1 MVIRS
6 GAILGAVLLAAC
18 VLSAPSH
25 AALGVFEDPAPLAAK
40 GGFQPDEVVV
50 RVHGKAA
57 LAMAG
62 VRAGRSSAS
71 LLPASI
77 RHASVLY
84 VRPAFAARA
93 TPPRSPATRVPTAA
107 LQALRDVFVLELEPG
122 SDVLAL
128 AAELD
133 ARPEI
138 VYAEPN
144 VLYRVNLPLPPA
156 PAEVDDPF
164 VSGDG
169 RNWTEGSWGQSFP
182 DLWGLRSLRALES
195 WERFDL
201 DGNGEFGPGE
211 RRPGEGVLVAVVDT
225 GVDFRH
231 PDLAGAIWQNP
242 GEIPDNGIDDDANG
256 FVDDVQGW
264 DFDGRDAIAEDAS
277 GHGTHVAAIIAARTG
292 DAFGI
297 AGVAPWSQILPVKG
311 LADNGSGNSVV
322 LANAVRYAA
331 DNGAQIISNS
341 WGGGSASSVVAASF
355 AYARSRGVLLVA
367 SAGNSVANVEGITPA
382 SLPGVIAVAALA
394 PDHHAASFTNFGERV
409 DISAPGV
416 EILSASAG
424 AGDNRL
430 AAARP
435 EKVVGAEHLRL
446 DGTSMAAPQVSGAL
460 AVLRSGFPAESPE
473 ASVGRLL
480 AAAAPLE
487 DPDPELDGQLGFGR
501 VDLLAALEAL
511 PQPLVEVVEWR
522 VDSLQP
528 GGRSEVVVVLRNRW
542 QGVTGLEALLS
553 VSDPGASIT
562 QGRVFLGDLEG
573 GAEISNTEAPFVLEV
588 DASVDF
594 GVSLQLELQL
604 HGDSGFARSFQTWRP
619 VSFFRDLGAST
630 GLPLSGD
637 PLPNRAD
644 FADYDGDGRSDLQY
658 VTQSFA
664 QLFRQ
669 SDPGR
674 FENASFSSGLFA
686 VGRGLSQGLFF
697 DSDDDGDL
705 DAFIGSVTD
714 ETPSRFFRNVGA
726 GFYEDQSEVL
736 GAGPLRSFSAVALDY
751 DLDGVTDFF
760 GAANGDFLE
769 DAPRREA
776 SFLLRG
782 DGAGGFEEVTAT
794 TCLPDT
800 LSMVNGQT
808 LTLDYD
814 GDGDADIAQ
823 VSGSSP
829 LAMYRNDSDGR
840 FTDVSRKL
848 GLRRSL
854 REEVRCQVQ
863 VRLGGE
869 FCDRVA
875 GRALAAGDYD
885 ADGDIDLFVTGR
897 AAGASRLS
905 TLYRNERG
913 RRFVDVSA
921 ASGDL
926 AESTG
931 ATHWGTAF
939 FDFDND
945 GDLDL
950 YRTDSRSGRG
960 AAYTLYRNQGRG
972 RFEAANREAFPRF
985 PLGLSPQGGVAAIG
999 DYDADGALDIFAAAS
1014 ILFGPAR
1021 SAFLQNLG
1029 ARRNH
1034 WLRVRLVGTAS
1045 ARDAFGAR
1053 VTLETDLGTQLREVH
1068 HSPLETQPLHFG
1080 LGAET
1085 EIDSLEVRWPSG
1097 LVQEL
1102 RDVRPDQLL
1111 TIEEPAQ
1118 CLGGRRG
1125 KRECRRVDFE
1135 ERPDPPRRPRVPRW
1149 VREQLEKDFICER
1162 EVEALRITRRVCGE
1176 LARECLRGAGVPVT
1190 RRMLRRGW
1198 RHLPPERLECVLPYT
1213 STVGCEETPRA
1224 ELLDVC
1230 DCFDLPEEEEEALPG
1245 EEGEG
1250 LLSGVSAPARDR
1262 GRAIR

>member
-6 GAILGAVLLAAC
+6 GAVLGVLLVAAC
-18 VLSAPSH
+18 SLPAPSR
-25 AALGVFEDPAPLAAK
+25 AVQGAFQDPAPLAAE
-40 GGFQPDEVVV
+40 GGFRPDEVVV
-50 RVHGKAA
+50 RVHGK
-57 LAMAG
+57 LARAMSG

-77 RHASVLY
+77 RHGSVLY
-84 VRPAFAARA
+84 VRPAFSAPASSRRPLVTRA
-93 TPPRSPATRVPTAA
+93 PVTAPEA
-107 LQALRDVFVLELEPG
+107 LQNVFVLELEPG

-128 AAELD
+128 VEEFD
-133 ARPEI
+133 AYPEI

-144 VLYRVNLPLPPA
+144 VLYRVNLTLPPA

-164 VSGDG
+164 VSRDG
-169 RNWTEGSWGQSFP
+169 RNWAEGSWGQSFP
-182 DLWGLRSLRALES
+182 DLWGLRSIRALES

-201 DGNGEFGPGE
+201 DGNASLGPGE
-211 RRPGEGVLVAVVDT
+211 RRPGEGVVVAVVDT

-264 DFDGRDAIAEDAS
+264 DFDGRDAVAEDAS

-311 LADNGSGNSVV
+311 IADNGFGNAVA

-341 WGGGSASSVVAASF
+341 WGGSSASNLLVEAF
-355 AYARSRGVLLVA
+355 AYARSRGLLLVA
-367 SAGNSVANVEGITPA
+367 AAGNASSNVEGFTPA

-394 PDHHAASFTNFGERV
+394 PDQQAASFTNFGERV

-416 EILSASAG
+416 QILSASAG

-435 EKVVGAEHLRL
+435 ENQVGTEHLHL
-446 DGTSMAAPQVSGAL
+446 NGTSMAAPQVSGAL
-460 AVLRSGFPAESPE
+460 AVLRSRFPSEFPE
-473 ASVGRLL
+473 DSVGRLL
-480 AAAAPLE
+480 AAAAAL
-487 DPDPELDGQLGFGR
+487 DASDPELDGQLGFGR
-501 VDLLAALEAL
+501 LDLLAALEVL

-522 VDSLQP
+522 VDSLGP
-528 GGRSEVVVVLRNRW
+528 GARSEVVVSFRNRW

-553 VSDPGASIT
+553 VSDPGVSVT
-562 QGRVFLGDLEG
+562 QGRVSLGDLAG
-573 GAEISNTEAPFVLEV
+573 GAELSNAQAPFVLEV

-604 HGDSGFARSFQTWRP
+604 RGDSGFARSYRTWRP
-619 VSFFRDLGAST
+619 VSFFQELGAGT

-637 PLPNRAD
+637 PFPTRATFVD
-644 FADYDGDGRSDLQY
+644 SDGDGRSDLHY
-658 VTQSFA
+658 VTQDFA

-674 FENASFSSGLFA
+674 FENVTFSSGLFA
-686 VGRGLSQGLFF
+686 FGRGLSQGLFF
-697 DSDDDGDL
+697 DGDDDGDL
-705 DAFIGSVTD
+705 DAFIGSVTN
-714 ETPSRFFRNVGA
+714 ETPSKFFRNVGA

-751 DLDGVTDFF
+751 DLDGVTDLF

-769 DAPRREA
+769 DAPRLEG

-782 DGAGGFEEVTAT
+782 DGAGGFEEVTAE
-794 TCLPDT
+794 TCLPQT
-800 LSMVNGQT
+800 LSRVNGQS

-814 GDGDADIAQ
+814 GDGDADLAQ
-823 VSGSSP
+823 ISGNAG

-840 FTDVSRKL
+840 FTDVSRRL

-885 ADGDIDLFVTGR
+885 ADGDVDLFVTGR

-921 ASGDL
+921 TSGDL
-926 AESTG
+926 SESTG
-931 ATHWGTAF
+931 ASNWGTAF

-972 RFEAANREAFPRF
+972 RFEVANREAFPRY

-999 DYDADGALDIFAAAS
+999 DYDGDGALDIFAAAS
-1014 ILFGPAR
+1014 VLFGPAR
-1021 SAFLQNLG
+1021 SAFLKNLG
-1029 ARRNH
+1029 ARRSH
-1034 WLRVRLVGTAS
+1034 WLRVRLVGVAS

-1053 VTLETDLGTQLREVH
+1053 VLLKSDLGTQLREVH

-1102 RDVRPDQLL
+1102 RDLRADQLL
-1111 TIEEPAQ
+1111 TIEEPAH

-1135 ERPDPPRRPRVPRW
+1135 ERPDPPRRARVPRW

-1176 LARECLRGAGVPVT
+1176 LARECLRGAEVPVT

-1198 RHLPPERLECVLPYT
+1198 RQLPPERLECVLPYT
-1213 STVGCEETPRA
+1213 STLGCEETPRA

-1230 DCFDLPEEEEEALPG
+1230 DCFDLPEEEEEELPG

-1250 LLSGVSAPARDR
+1250 ILAGDSWRLRKPLA
-1262 GRAIR
+1262 AIR